1 MEAQQLLLDAARI
14 LQYEAKLTEVTDP
27 FAGSY
32 YIESLT
38 DKIEEDSWKIINTVD
53 AMGGVV
59 AAIENG
65 YIHSE
70 MAKSAYQNQREV
82 DSGERVVVG
91 MNSFLG
97 EDELEVIPPRMVPHP
112 YDPVKRQEA
121 EERQIANL
129 AKIKKERD
137 DQEVEKCLRHLK
149 EAAMDENTNH
159 LPALIEAVK
168 SYATVGEMCNVFRE
182 VFGEYRAY
190 GSI

>member
-1 MEAQQLLLDAARI
+1 L
-14 LQYEAKLTEVTDP
+14 
-27 FAGSY
+27 AGSY

-38 DKIEEDSWKIINTVD
+38 DKVEEDTWKIISTID

-65 YIHSE
+65 YIQSE
-70 MAKSAYQNQREV
+70 MAKSAYQSQWEL
-82 DSGERVVVG
+82 DTGERIVVG
-91 MNSFLG
+91 LNAFLG

-112 YDPVKRQEA
+112 YDPIKRQEA

-129 AKIKKERD
+129 AKVKKERD
-137 DQEVEKCLRHLK
+137 NQQVTSCLRRLK
-149 EAAMDENTNH
+149 EAAQDENANH
-159 LPALIEAVK
+159 LPALIEAVN